1 MNQVFLPFRLHSTW
15 LMLDAACVRQI
26 LGAERWL
33 VVPCASEQLPGV
45 LAWKG
50 RALPLLDL
58 SQVLGLGKSRPG
70 ESQRTLI
77 VQRPNEA
84 LAIPVDAVREVRH
97 VAASE
102 LQAPRNAVH
111 PYASAEAEI
120 DGHLTA
126 LLDLPA
132 LLESVS
138 ETGRAA

>member
-1 MNQVFLPFRLHSTW
+1 MNQVFLPFRLQSTW
-15 LMLDAACVRQI
+15 LMLDAACVRKI

-33 VVPCASEQLPGV
+33 VVPCASEHLPGI

-58 SQVLGLGKSRPG
+58 SQILALGKSRPG
-70 ESQRTLI
+70 ESRRTLI
-77 VQRPNEA
+77 VQRPNEV

-97 VAASE
+97 VPQSE
-102 LQAPRNAVH
+102 LQAPRNAIH

-120 DGHLTA
+120 EGHLTT

-132 LLESVS
+132 LLESIADA
-138 ETGRAA
+138 GRAA